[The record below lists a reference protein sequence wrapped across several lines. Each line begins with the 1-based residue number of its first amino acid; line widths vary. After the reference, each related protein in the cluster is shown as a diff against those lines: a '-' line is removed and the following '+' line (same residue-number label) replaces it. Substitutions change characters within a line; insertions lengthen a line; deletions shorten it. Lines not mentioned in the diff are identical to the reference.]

1 MTPVDEQFEDTW
13 ADWMVEEGLDLED
26 SIQHELLA
34 NRHLMDMN
42 DGTHGTWV
50 DNALGVLVVFED
62 DEVRQ
67 LLNAWQESRDGNIM
81 SLSSIMQWL
90 QHFSLFLQ
98 DCVDAHDTLND

>member
-1 MTPVDEQFEDTW
+1 VDEQFEDTW

-34 NRHLMDMN
+34 SRHLMDMN

-67 LLNAWQESRDGNIM
+67 LLNAWQESRDGNIL

-98 DCVDAHDTLND
+98 DCVDARDTPND

>member
-1 MTPVDEQFEDTW
+1 VDEQFEDTW

-98 DCVDAHDTLND
+98 DCVDSHDTLND